1 MPGFEPGTSCTPS
14 RRATRLRYIPS
25 LAVSSQQSAVK
36 SSVGSLQSRVYFLAL
51 PLAMGFFFAAGAGT
65 GGGTSRSSF

>member
-25 LAVSSQQSAVK
+25 LAV
-36 SSVGSLQSRVYFLAL
+36 GSLQLRVYFFALA
-51 PLAMGFFFAAGAGT
+51 LAMGFFFAAGAGD
-65 GGGTSRSSF
+65 GGGTNRNSP